1 MNKSTMSTAFF
12 VIIIDQIIKFTIV
25 SNFKLYG
32 SMEIIKNFFSLTY
45 IKNTGA
51 AWGLFQDNQILFAIL
66 GLLASIFIY
75 LILVNGSKLNNLEE
89 VSYGLLIGGIIGN
102 AIDRVLRAGVIDY
115 LDFNIFGYN
124 FPIFNLADIC
134 IIVGLLLI
142 ILSIFGNGGKH
153 ATVKY

>member
-1 MNKSTMSTAFF
+1 MNKSTMSTVFF

-25 SNFKLYG
+25 SNFNLYG

-115 LDFNIFGYN
+115 LDFNIFGYK

-142 ILSIFGNGGKH
+142 ILSIFGNGG
-153 ATVKY
+153 